1 MYLEFCRPSLRKLV
15 RSFNA
20 VMIAFLASVFA
31 QNNAFAVEGGSGAY
45 LLGSRDIGA
54 GFVPPPGFY
63 QTNDFVYLT
72 GKVDQL
78 AIGGV
83 GLTNAEL
90 NVLLYKGSFTYAS
103 PKELLGARMAINV
116 TVPYASAHMDFNGV
130 LGGAIAGQL
139 SDSEYGFGDITVT
152 PMLGWDFGNYHFNL
166 AGSMFLP
173 TGQYSTASI
182 SLAPLG
188 VDVLSISKNKFAFDP
203 TLSVTYLDPTTGFE
217 LTGSAGITFSY
228 INRATDYQTAPEF
241 HFEGVVARHLSNGI
255 TLGLTGY
262 AYQQLKDDSG
272 SGAENF
278 KTVTGA
284 KSLQARVFAAG
295 PVLAWNTKVGTTGV
309 SMKLKYI
316 YEFGARRRF
325 ESQGLFGNIGF
336 AF

>member
-1 MYLEFCRPSLRKLV
+1 MCFKLCRPSLRKLV
-15 RSFNA
+15 RAFYA
-20 VMIAFLASVFA
+20 VMFAFLISGVA
-31 QNNAFAVEGGSGAY
+31 QTNSFAVEGGAGAY
-45 LLGSRDIGA
+45 LPGSRDIGA

-63 QTNDFVYLT
+63 QTNDLVYLT

-83 GLTNAEL
+83 ALTNAEL
-90 NVLLYKGSFTYAS
+90 NVLLYKTNFTYAS
-103 PKELLGARMAINV
+103 PEELLGARMAINV
-116 TVPYASAHMDFNGV
+116 TVLFASAHMDFNGV
-130 LGGAIAGQL
+130 LGGTIAGQL
-139 SDSEYGFGDITVT
+139 SDSEYGFGDIVVT
-152 PMLGWDFGNYHFNL
+152 PILGWFFGNYHFNL

-182 SLAPLG
+182 SLAPPS
-188 VDVLSISKNKFAFDP
+188 VDALSISKNKFAFDP

-217 LTGSAGITFSY
+217 LTGSAGVTFSD

-241 HFEGVVARHLSNGI
+241 HFEGVFAQHLSNGV

-284 KSLQARVFAAG
+284 KSLQARVFGVG